1 MENSYYKMRAS
12 PFLVSHDGTFR
23 LKNTDFLWLVM
34 IIIQI
39 LHFINIIFL
48 KKKINKITLHN
59 ISIVWKARVRHITIS
74 YPRLFFF
81 FLFLCFILFRCDR
94 DIDGRITEMDIK
106 QVMSWKEVCHKIIFF
121 YSLVFPRRFDSSIFR
136 KF

>member
-48 KKKINKITLHN
+48 KKYIN
-59 ISIVWKARVRHITIS
+59 
-74 YPRLFFF
+74 
-81 FLFLCFILFRCDR
+81 
-94 DIDGRITEMDIK
+94 
-106 QVMSWKEVCHKIIFF
+106 
-121 YSLVFPRRFDSSIFR
+121 
-136 KF
+136 